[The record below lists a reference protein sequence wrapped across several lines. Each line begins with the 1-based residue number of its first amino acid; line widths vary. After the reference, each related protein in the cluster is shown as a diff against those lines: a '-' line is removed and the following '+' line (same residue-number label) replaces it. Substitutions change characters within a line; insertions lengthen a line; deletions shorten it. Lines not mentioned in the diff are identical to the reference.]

1 MGLKFRKSFKI
12 APGVK
17 VNVGKKSAGVSIGGK
32 YGGISMN
39 TKTGTHARVSA
50 PGTGLSYTTKVGGSS
65 NTKTNTPNNTVISDT
80 HVNPK
85 NKWVSFTLCLLFG
98 YFGVHKFY
106 EGKIG
111 MGLLYLFTIG
121 LFGFGWFVD
130 IFLILGK
137 ENPYYV

>member
-1 MGLKFRKSFKI
+1 MGLRFRKSFKI

-65 NTKTNTPNNTVISDT
+65 NSKTNTQNNTVISDT
-80 HVNPK
+80 HVSPK

-121 LFGFGWFVD
+121 LFGFGWLVD